1 MPQVIWAQQK
11 SNSVDGNLK
20 SKVFSFLS
28 KLHDDDTTPGL
39 HIEPMTHAADPRA
52 RTGRVDEFWRAV
64 LFRLDPPRGEVTYV
78 YTGVWPHDEA
88 IEVARTRVL
97 RVNPVNGVNEI
108 LEVDAEAVA
117 SGVDEV
123 VERARQIADAQE
135 KAAAATAQG
144 LVVTPVLERK
154 GYTLRGLVEE
164 LGFNVAD
171 AEELMA
177 APDDAAL
184 TAFVDRFTNGWQEL
198 AVIAL
203 LEGKPIDGI
212 LAEIHGEMADPEA
225 LEVVGEDVE
234 VEAGDAVAAAATSD
248 ASEPVDDTA
257 ADEPGDTVGAADVAA
272 DTPVAQPEPFENED
286 ERILRGFEH
295 PAARR
300 QFKYVD
306 GQDEL
311 RRVIEAEDF
320 GAWTVFLHPDQQHY
334 VERNYAG
341 TFRLTGGAGTGKT
354 VILLHRARRL
364 ALDNPQARIVLT
376 TYTRT
381 LATMLSRDLQRLDPK
396 LPLAAELGDAGIYV
410 AGVDQLVAEVRRRW
424 PREFNA
430 ASERVL
436 GSSADGRRPSGAS
449 TEQWEA
455 TARRFESELGERL
468 ASAAFLEEEYLDI
481 VLRERIASRE
491 EYLRASRLGS
501 GTRLGRRQR
510 VAVWDA
516 IEQFRL
522 SQKIDRQVAFAEL
535 AAIAAATLEG
545 LGGMADHVLV
555 DEGQDLIAPQWQFL
569 RALAVPGPNDLF
581 IAEDAHQRIYGR
593 PVRMARVG
601 IDLRGRSRRLKLN
614 YRTTQETLDFAL
626 RALEGEEWVTG
637 EGSREDVSGYLSARR
652 GPEPRLVEAAGA
664 QVDTVLRVVREWIDE
679 GVAPSTVAVLARSRR
694 DAQNIATMLGD
705 QGIAARFVTP
715 ADEPQAGA
723 LTTMTMHQSKGHE
736 FSRVLLYDISE
747 GRFPVPLRR
756 DATEAIAQEHRMHEA
771 ALLYVA
777 ATRARDEL
785 VVTFEGGVSGVLG
798 VRRNSS
804 DARTHRVA

>member
-1 MPQVIWAQQK
+1 MPQVVLAQQK
-11 SNSVDGNLK
+11 QKSKPVDGSVK

-28 KLHDDDTTPGL
+28 KLNEDDTTPGL
-39 HIEPMTHAADPRA
+39 HIEPMAQSADPRA
-52 RTGRVDEFWRAV
+52 RTGRVDDFWRAV

-78 YTGVWPHDEA
+78 YAGVWPHDEA
-88 IEVARTRVL
+88 IEIARTRKL
-97 RVNPVNGVNEI
+97 QVNPVNGVNEI
-108 LEVDAEAVA
+108 IEVDLAEVP
-117 SGVDEV
+117 SDDDV
-123 VERARQIADAQE
+123 VERARQIAAAQE

-154 GYTLRGLVEE
+154 GYTLKGLVEKV
-164 LGFNVAD
+164 GFNVAD
-171 AEELMA
+171 AEALMA

-184 TAFVDRFTNGWQEL
+184 TALVDRFTNGWQEL

-203 LEGKPIDGI
+203 LEGKPIEGI
-212 LAEIHGEMADPEA
+212 LAEINGEVPDEPAPEA
-225 LEVVGEDVE
+225 
-234 VEAGDAVAAAATSD
+234 
-248 ASEPVDDTA
+248 
-257 ADEPGDTVGAADVAA
+257 EPGPEAEPAEAS
-272 DTPVAQPEPFENED
+272 TPVAESVDPSSGSGSATPAAELVEAPSEVGPSAGSGTVVAESDQAETED

-300 QFKYVD
+300 QFKYVE

-320 GAWTVFLHPDQQHY
+320 GVWTVFLHPDQQHY
-334 VERNYAG
+334 VERDYAG

-364 ALDNPQARIVLT
+364 ALEDPQARIVLT
-376 TYTRT
+376 TFTRS
-381 LATMLSRDLQRLDPK
+381 LAWMLTRDLQRLDPK
-396 LPLAAELGDAGIYV
+396 VPVAKQLGDPGIYV

-436 GSSADGRRPSGAS
+436 GSSVDKRKVDGNAS
-449 TEQWEA
+449 DLWES
-455 TARRFESELGERL
+455 TARRFEAELGERL
-468 ASAAFLEEEYLDI
+468 GTASFLEEEYVDI

-501 GTRLGRRQR
+501 GTRLGRKQR
-510 VAVWDA
+510 GDVWRA
-516 IEQFRL
+516 IEQYRL
-522 SQKIDRQVAFAEL
+522 SEKVDKQVTFAEL
-535 AAIAAATLEG
+535 AAIGAAAVEEFDGRL
-545 LGGMADHVLV
+545 ADHVLV

-626 RALEGEEWVTG
+626 QALAGEQWETG
-637 EGSREDVSGYLSARR
+637 EGTTEDVSGYRSARR
-652 GPEPRLVEAAGA
+652 GPEPRLVESSGA
-664 QVDTVLRVVREWIDE
+664 QVDAVFEVVRGWIDVGIE
-679 GVAPSTVAVLARSRR
+679 PSTIAVLAHSRK

-705 QGIAARFVTP
+705 RGIRARFVT
-715 ADEPQAGA
+715 ATSEAVDGA
-723 LTTMTMHQSKGHE
+723 VTTMTMHQSKGHE
-736 FSRVLLYDISE
+736 FSRVLLFDISA
-747 GRFPVPLRR
+747 GRFPTPMRGDVPPAVAEER
-756 DATEAIAQEHRMHEA
+756 RMHQA
-771 ALLYVA
+771 ALLYVS

-785 VVTFEGGVSGVLG
+785 VVTYEGEVSPLL
-798 VRRNSS
+798 S
-804 DARTHRVA
+804 VA

>member
-39 HIEPMTHAADPRA
+39 HIEPMTRAADPRA

-123 VERARQIADAQE
+123 VERARQIAAAQE

-154 GYTLRGLVEE
+154 GYTLAGLVEE

-203 LEGKPIDGI
+203 LEGKPTDGI
-212 LAEIHGEMADPEA
+212 LAEIHGEVTDPEA
-225 LEVVGEDVE
+225 PVVVEDAEAADVSGAGAIASHEAATPAESVE
-234 VEAGDAVAAAATSD
+234 AAATTPTGAGDAAAGVADAAAAEP
-248 ASEPVDDTA
+248 EPV
-257 ADEPGDTVGAADVAA
+257 
-272 DTPVAQPEPFENED
+272 ENED

-455 TARRFESELGERL
+455 VARRFEAELGERL

-522 SQKIDRQVAFAEL
+522 SQKIDRQIAFAEL
-535 AAIAAATLEG
+535 AAIAAATADGGVGG
-545 LGGMADHVLV
+545 LADHVLV
-555 DEGQDLIAPQWQFL
+555 DEGQDLVAPQWQFL
-569 RALAVPGPNDLF
+569 RALAVPSPNDLF

-626 RALEGEEWVTG
+626 QALAGEQWETG
-637 EGSREDVSGYLSARR
+637 EGTTEDVSGYRSARR
-652 GPEPRLVEAAGA
+652 GPEPRLLESSGA
-664 QVDTVLRVVREWIDE
+664 QVDAVFEVVRGWIDE
-679 GVAPSTVAVLARSRR
+679 GIEPSTIAVLASSRK

-705 QGIAARFVTP
+705 QGIAARFVMP

-723 LTTMTMHQSKGHE
+723 VTTMTMHQSKGHE
-736 FSRVLLYDISE
+736 FSRVLLYDISA
-747 GRFPVPLRR
+747 GRFPTPMRGDVPPTVAEER
-756 DATEAIAQEHRMHEA
+756 RMHQA
-771 ALLYVA
+771 ALLYVS

-785 VVTFEGGVSGVLG
+785 VVTYEGEVSPLL
-798 VRRNSS
+798 S
-804 DARTHRVA
+804 VA